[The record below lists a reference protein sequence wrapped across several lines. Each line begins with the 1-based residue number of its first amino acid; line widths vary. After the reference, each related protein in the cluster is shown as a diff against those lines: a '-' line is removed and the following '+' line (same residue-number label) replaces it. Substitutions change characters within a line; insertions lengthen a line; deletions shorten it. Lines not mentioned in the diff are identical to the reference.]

1 MKRKSVDVCSC
12 CGFVKSCPICGSE
25 LVELKYKG
33 HKRSVLA
40 LVESDGFVGFLGC
53 KRVESHDKVVDG
65 VDYCGKVF
73 IVPLFRKRKERRRS
87 DMSNGLND

>member
-40 LVESDGFVGFLGC
+40 LVESDGFVCFMGC
-53 KRVESHDKVVDG
+53 KRVELHDKVVDG
-65 VDYCGKVF
+65 VDYSGKVF
-73 IVPLFRKRKERRRS
+73 IVPLFEGANGATKERHEH
-87 DMSNGLND
+87 GL